1 MKLNKFYSVNS
12 TWHGVPLSIVLTLSL
27 SAIALLLRFVFAW
40 TSLENLPA
48 TSDEASNV
56 LLAKMIV
63 HGELPLLFIGQPYQ
77 FPIEAYLMAPFVE
90 WLPRTAFGARYQTL
104 VFGLL
109 SMFGFLLIVRAA
121 FPRGA
126 RWPAGLLVLFP
137 SSYLLMLTSAYAPP
151 QYSIALTLAWISIY
165 LVLRYRQK
173 AKNSLL
179 ALVGLTCGLA
189 FSNHLLT
196 VTISIGVFAVIVF
209 GGSVRRGLK
218 GVLFFAAGFLV
229 GVIPYLL
236 AIWLEPGAYEGLPKS
251 LALSKVFLRLIR
263 FVLTESFPG
272 AMGINPS
279 LFPDFDEYL
288 RWPRELK
295 VVFAAGYIL
304 LLGFLFVRRLQVFYE
319 AVRTHCWPKL
329 DLVDMALIA
338 SILMFGLFAYHNTD
352 SSSFRHMLPAVWCFP
367 FLIGHAYMDCSGRW
381 KIIIGGAVLVL
392 SIFNVVTSAA
402 VIREWRKPDQVMKY
416 ADTPSIES
424 LLDVLE
430 SKNITHCYA
439 SFWLAYRITF
449 ESDEKIVCTL
459 PYNERFFH
467 WPVPYKKEVDG
478 APDAVY
484 ILSQDFGARL
494 TAQAFQRHLEVK
506 GIDTKW
512 LDVKVD
518 EEAFFIFYDFNY
530 PPSQEEHVLKPNEYI
545 IKTNNDIDSSPAL
558 NSEEKGVDKIFPNEQ
573 EEDEWLEVNFKTPQ
587 VITSITLL
595 NLPLKTREKEN
606 IRILVNDKKG
616 SGFAWRFL
624 SHDMHLTFER
634 IGFHHNRPIY
644 DALSQYIRIT
654 PMQIDGLR
662 VEIKEVDKKRQRG
675 FPELEIHVKNQEN
688 F

>member
-1 MKLNKFYSVNS
+1 MKLNKSFSVNS

-27 SAIALLLRFVFAW
+27 FAIALLLRFMFAW
-40 TSLENLPA
+40 ASLENLPA

-56 LLAKMIV
+56 LLAKMIA

-137 SSYLLMLTSAYAPP
+137 SAYLLMLTSAYAPP

-165 LVLRYRQK
+165 LVLRYRQT

-179 ALVGLTCGLA
+179 VLVGLTSGLA

-196 VTISIGVFAVIVF
+196 VTVSIGVFALILF
-209 GGSVRRGLK
+209 GGSARRGLK
-218 GVLFFAAGFLV
+218 GILFFITGFLF

-251 LALSKVFLRLIR
+251 LTLTKVFLRLVES
-263 FVLTESFPG
+263 VLTGSFAG
-272 AMGINPS
+272 AMGFNPT

-288 RWPRELK
+288 GWPHGLRI
-295 VVFAAGYIL
+295 VFATGYVL
-304 LLGFLFVRRLQVFYE
+304 LLGFLLVQRLLVFYK
-319 AVRTHCWPKL
+319 AVTAQCWPKL
-329 DLVDMALIA
+329 DLVDLALIA

-352 SSSFRHMLPAVWCFP
+352 SSSFRYMLPAVWCFP
-367 FLIGHAYMDCSGRW
+367 FLIGHAFMDSKRRW
-381 KIIIGGAVLVL
+381 NMIIGSAVIVL
-392 SIFNVVTSAA
+392 SVFNIAASSA
-402 VIREWRKPDQVMKY
+402 VIREWRKPDQIMRY
-416 ADTPSIES
+416 AETPSIES
-424 LLDVLE
+424 LLKVLE

-467 WPVPYKKEVDG
+467 WPVPYKKEVDD

-484 ILSQDFGARL
+484 ILSEAFGARL

-506 GIDTKW
+506 GIDTKMF
-512 LDVKVD
+512 DVKID
-518 EEAFFIFYDFNY
+518 EESFFIFYDFNY
-530 PPSQEEHVLKPNEYI
+530 PPSQEEHVLDPDEYI
-545 IKTNNDIDSSPAL
+545 VKTNNDIDSPPEQNAGNRELEMTSP
-558 NSEEKGVDKIFPNEQ
+558 SEQ
-573 EEDEWLEVNFKTPQ
+573 EEDEWLEVHFNRPQ
-587 VITSITLL
+587 IITSITLL

-606 IRILVNDKKG
+606 IRILVYDNKQSRDQ
-616 SGFAWRFL
+616 WRVL

-634 IGFHHNRPIY
+634 LGFHRNRPVY
-644 DALSQYIRIT
+644 DTLAQYIRIN
-654 PMQIDGLR
+654 PMQVDGLR